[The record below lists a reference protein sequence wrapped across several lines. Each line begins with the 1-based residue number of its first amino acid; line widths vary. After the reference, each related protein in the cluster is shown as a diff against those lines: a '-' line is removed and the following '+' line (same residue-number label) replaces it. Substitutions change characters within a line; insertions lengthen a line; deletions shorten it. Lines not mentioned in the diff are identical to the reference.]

1 MDDRTGA
8 RARLPDPIPPTPA
21 TTASPTRDAAPNA
34 MDGALV
40 ADAWGRIRAGLRQDL
55 GARSFD
61 QWLGAARL
69 VSCEAPHWE
78 PVVAVPSPFILSW
91 IEGRHGERIR
101 LAFRHHLPAS
111 GALRMVVDDGRDGAV
126 RRLDVD
132 AAAEVETTP
141 EPPPPQTTPMA
152 GRPLDAR
159 YSFDRFVVGDANRVA
174 ANASK
179 ALAGG
184 AGEGLSPLFLH
195 SATGQGKTHLAHAI
209 GHRLIDDRPDARVEC
224 LSAERFTVAFVA
236 AVKANDTHAFKARL
250 RAADLLILD
259 DVQFMAGRGAT
270 QQELLHGL
278 DELIGLGR
286 PIVVTAD
293 RPPHLLDGIEPRI
306 RSRLGGGLVADI
318 RPADAPLRRHILAA
332 KLDERAPVPDDVLD
346 LLAERVTG
354 SVRELEGALNRL
366 LAHARLSEAE
376 LSVAFAHQV
385 LADML
390 MTARRRVTVEE
401 IQDRVASHYRLTR
414 DEMLSTRRS
423 RAVARP
429 RQIAMY
435 LAKSLTPRSLPE
447 IGRRFDRDHTTV
459 LHAVRTVERLRVEDG
474 ELDTDV
480 RHLLGELERISLG

>member
-1 MDDRTGA
+1 MDNRTGA
-8 RARLPDPIPPTPA
+8 HARTLRTADHRCSPIATPPQDA
-21 TTASPTRDAAPNA
+21 TIDGTA
-34 MDGALV
+34 V
-40 ADAWGRIRAGLRQDL
+40 ADGWGRIRAGLRQDL

-69 VSCEAPHWE
+69 VSCEAPHFE
-78 PVVAVPSPFILSW
+78 PVVAVPSAFILSW
-91 IEGRHGERIR
+91 IEERHGDRIR
-101 LAFRHHLPAS
+101 LAFRHHLPAA
-111 GALRMVVDDGRDGAV
+111 GQLRLVVDDGRDGAV
-126 RRLDVD
+126 RRIDI
-132 AAAEVETTP
+132 AAPIKAPPMP
-141 EPPPPQTTPMA
+141 EPLPPAQPTPLA

-159 YSFDRFVVGDANRVA
+159 YGFDRFVVGDANRMA
-174 ANASK
+174 ADAAR

-184 AGEGLSPLFLH
+184 DEAGLSPLFLH
-195 SATGQGKTHLAHAI
+195 SPTGQGKTHLAHAV
-209 GHRLIDDRPDARVEC
+209 GHRLIDNRPEARVEC

-286 PIVVTAD
+286 PIIVTAD
-293 RPPHLLDGIEPRI
+293 RPPHLLDGVEPRI

-318 RPADAPLRRHILAA
+318 RPADATLRRAILCA
-332 KLDERAPVPDDVLD
+332 KLDDRAAVPDDVLD

-366 LAHARLSEAE
+366 IAHARLSEAE
-376 LSVAFAHQV
+376 LSVAFANQV

-414 DEMLSTRRS
+414 DEMLSNRRS

-435 LAKSLTPRSLPE
+435 LAKTMTPRSLPE
-447 IGRRFDRDHTTV
+447 IGRRFGRDHTTV
-459 LHAVRTVERLRVEDG
+459 LHAVRAIEGRRAEDS

-480 RHLLGELERISLG
+480 RRLTQELERISLG